1 MTVAQNGQEVEEW
14 INLANGCICCSIK
27 DQGVNALESLMD
39 RSGSFDYILLETT
52 GLADPGNIAPMFW
65 VDDGLGSSIY
75 LDGIVTVVDAKNIL
89 TSLDEPVKED
99 LPAGEADSHAH
110 SHAGPL
116 MTTAHLQISHADII
130 ILNKTD
136 LVSMEQLDVVE
147 QRIRSI
153 NALARVVHTQH
164 AQIPGDE
171 LRGTLLDLNA
181 YTTFTEPPPSK
192 GHSHLDPT
200 ISTITFAFPAFDAQ
214 KLSTLDDFL
223 RGLLWEQDLTEKG
236 YEIHRTKGRI
246 VMTDGTVKVVQG
258 VREIFEI
265 KDALGESVAGS
276 ENSKLVFIGRGL
288 DKIPGLGALGGSIT
302 THS

>member
-1 MTVAQNGQEVEEW
+1 ME
-14 INLANGCICCSIK
+14 
-27 DQGVNALESLMD
+27 

-75 LDGIVTVVDAKNIL
+75 LDGVVTVVDAKNIL
-89 TSLDEPVKED
+89 TSLDEPAKED
-99 LPAGEADSHAH
+99 LPTGEEESHTH

-116 MTTAHLQISHADII
+116 MTTAHLQISHADVI

-136 LVSMEQLDVVE
+136 LVTTEQLNAVE
-147 QRIRSI
+147 ERIRSI

-164 AQIPGDE
+164 ARIPGNE
-171 LRGTLLDLNA
+171 LKGSLLDLNA

-200 ISTITFAFPAFDAQ
+200 ISTITLTLPAFDVQ

-246 VMTDGTVKVVQG
+246 IMTDGSVKVVQG

-265 KDALGESVAGS
+265 KDALGGSVGGS
-276 ENSKLVFIGRGL
+276 DNSKLVFIGRGL
-288 DKIPGLGALGGSIT
+288 DKIPGLAALGGSIAT
-302 THS
+302 K